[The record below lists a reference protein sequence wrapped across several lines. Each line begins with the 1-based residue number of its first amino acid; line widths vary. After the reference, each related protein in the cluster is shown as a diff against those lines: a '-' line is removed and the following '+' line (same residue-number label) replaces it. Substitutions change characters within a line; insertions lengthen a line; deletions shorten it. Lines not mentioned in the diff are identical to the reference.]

1 MASPRAGFSQRG
13 GDVACHALRH
23 RDRAYHALRHRDRR
37 PEAIPSRP
45 RGDVC
50 LASRMPLHLPERS
63 DVAVAVMQSIRWF
76 RAEGEPMIKRKY
88 AVLFMISMTILALD
102 QLIKHWVLQNVRP
115 RRPQA
120 IIDGFL
126 YVTQEHNRG
135 AAFSLLSHLP
145 IGFFIVVSI
154 LAIGVILY
162 FFTLLGDRQ
171 FSLIR
176 ALSFVMGG
184 ALGNLWDRIQLHKV
198 IDYVDIRVAGRRG
211 PPFNLADV
219 AISIGVI
226 ILIYRMVIKGEEFG
240 DTPAQEIAGEGAP
253 QAAENET
260 ERETAGAAP
269 VEGTGQEAT
278 GTSAPPP
285 KEDVG
290 IPKKAAPSAA
300 EASPRDRV
308 EQQEG

>member
-1 MASPRAGFSQRG
+1 M
-13 GDVACHALRH
+13 
-23 RDRAYHALRHRDRR
+23 
-37 PEAIPSRP
+37 
-45 RGDVC
+45 
-50 LASRMPLHLPERS
+50 
-63 DVAVAVMQSIRWF
+63 IR
-76 RAEGEPMIKRKY
+76 RKY
-88 AVLFMISMTILALD
+88 AVLFVISMTILALD

-162 FFTLLGDRQ
+162 FFTLLGERQ
-171 FSLIR
+171 YALIR

-240 DTPAQEIAGEGAP
+240 DTPEPMGVGEGTPEAAVNGAKREE
-253 QAAENET
+253 AAEAPD
-260 ERETAGAAP
+260 AG
-269 VEGTGQEAT
+269 VGQDTT
-278 GTSAPPP
+278 GTSEAAPQLNLEVPRSEEDAPP
-285 KEDVG
+285 VV
-290 IPKKAAPSAA
+290 
-300 EASPRDRV
+300 EASPRDPAK
-308 EQQEG
+308 QEG